1 MPTHANPMSCVPLG
15 AAITTVAQS
24 CGRWNNAA
32 SRGWPGGWLRER
44 REGAVKKRRSATQH
58 LTTVLMLGLILLLGG
73 CQTAPRRAAPPELIS
88 HATPDGFPPTVR
100 LVTTDLQGFTTRATD
115 FFKGIRTA
123 ATDGTIDILA
133 LSGGGSGGAF
143 GAGALAGLSRAHA
156 RPQFEMVTGVS
167 AGALLAPFAFLGPDW
182 DARMQ
187 AAFTGK
193 RSARLMRSPT
203 RTILARLLSPRGL
216 PRHNPLFQLVDHY
229 VTPAMIDAVAREA
242 ATGRRLI
249 VATTDLDKHET
260 VLWNMGEV
268 AERGGPAARRLF
280 RDVLIASAS
289 VPGIFPP
296 VLIHVSDGHF
306 HYDEMHVDGSVT
318 TSVFSMPLIA
328 GIQAH
333 DVPELHGAH
342 LYMIVNGQLART
354 PRTTP
359 FNTIEVL
366 SNSFAAEM
374 TYKTRSAI
382 LESVAAA
389 RRMHMQFRITEIPVD
404 YPQDSF
410 VDFDSKHMQA
420 LFDYA
425 EDCAARGQ
433 LWLTPEQGVRRD
445 MSVHPA
451 VANEPPTCPSQATQP
466 VR

>member
-1 MPTHANPMSCVPLG
+1 MSTLANPMCCVSLG
-15 AAITTVAQS
+15 ASITTVAPARV
-24 CGRWNNAA
+24 GWNNGA
-32 SRGWPGGWLRER
+32 SRGWPGGWSMDWIER
-44 REGAVKKRRSATQH
+44 TVMYGRSAARKPTA
-58 LTTVLMLGLILLLGG
+58 VLLLGLLFLLGG
-73 CQTAPRRAAPPELIS
+73 CQTASRRAAPPELIS
-88 HATPDGFPPTVR
+88 HATPEGFPPTVR
-100 LVTTDLQGFTTRATD
+100 LVTTDLQGFTTRATA
-115 FFKGIRTA
+115 FFMGLRAA

-133 LSGGGSGGAF
+133 LSGGGSGGAY

-156 RPQFEMVTGVS
+156 RPQFELVTGVS

-187 AAFTGK
+187 QAFTGE

-216 PRHNPLFQLVDHY
+216 PRHNPLFQLVDHF
-229 VTPAMIDAVAREA
+229 VTPAMIEAVARDA
-242 ATGRRLI
+242 ATGRRLV

-260 VLWNMGEV
+260 VLWNMGEI
-268 AERGGPAARRLF
+268 AERGGPAARGLF

-296 VLIHVSDGHF
+296 VLIHVSDGHA

-318 TSVFSMPLIA
+318 TSVFTMPLIA
-328 GIQAH
+328 GIQAG
-333 DVPELHGAH
+333 DIPELHGAH

-359 FNTIEVL
+359 FNTVDVL

-374 TYKTRSAI
+374 TYKTRSAL

-389 RRMHMQFRITEIPVD
+389 RRMHMQFRVTEIPVD
-404 YPQDSF
+404 YPQESF

-420 LFDYA
+420 LFDFA
-425 EDCAARGQ
+425 EDCAARGL
-433 LWLTPEQGVRRD
+433 LWLTPEQGVQRD

-451 VANEPPTCPSQATQP
+451 VANQPPTCLAAATHPAQ
-466 VR
+466 